1 MIVLSLS
8 WWAQAAGTSEDRADV
23 SKAAGD
29 ALWVLDQ
36 MIESL
41 MVSKKRALDDD
52 ITSGPSKRCVP
63 ILWLHALS

>member
-8 WWAQAAGTSEDRADV
+8 WWAQAAGTSEGCADV

-29 ALWVLDQ
+29 ALWVLDR

-41 MVSKKRALDDD
+41 TVSKKHALDDN
-52 ITSGPSKRCVP
+52 ITSGRSKRCVP
-63 ILWLHALS
+63 IL